1 MIETLLKLFLAVTLG
16 GLLGYQRERIG
27 KPAGMR
33 TYSLV
38 CLGAAL
44 FTILSLHGFSGE
56 GSDPSRI
63 ASQIVIGIGFIG
75 GGLIMRD
82 KEHVAGLTTAAGL
95 WATAAIGMAIG
106 VGWITEAIVVAL
118 IVFLILV
125 SSEKFHVKS
134 KLPWSSP

>member
-1 MIETLLKLFLAVTLG
+1 MISPYTLHTIGKLALAILLG
-16 GLLGYQRERIG
+16 GLLGYERERIG

-38 CLGAAL
+38 CMGAAF
-44 FTILSLHGFSGE
+44 FTLLSIYGFHQG
-56 GSDPSRI
+56 GALDTSRI

-75 GGLIMRD
+75 GGLIMHQQ
-82 KEHVAGLTTAAGL
+82 EHITGLTTAAGL

-106 VGWITEAIVVAL
+106 VGWYTEAVAAAL

-125 SSEKFHVKS
+125 SSKRFAVK
-134 KLPWSSP
+134 K